1 MLLLQIIGDQVSPL
15 GWSLYHFLWQV
26 MLVASLYSLACL
38 IWGRNARWRYAL
50 ACFFLGV
57 ALLLPAWQIWMIF
70 SRHHGIALGVGPPES
85 LLPWMT
91 WVALLWLCLAGAI
104 SIRTLLGADEL
115 SKLWL
120 ADASEDVKL
129 NLTVEDVARQLGL
142 KKAPRIVRSKAADVL
157 AVIGGARPTIVV
169 PAAMPDSFTEAQ
181 LRALLAH
188 EVAHVSRRD
197 PLVNFVLSIME
208 SLVFFHSAAAW
219 LAGEVRLAREYCCDD
234 IAVQFS
240 GNALAYARGLTA
252 LAKMPG
258 LKTRAALSA
267 NGGDLK
273 TRVVRLVLNGSADKE
288 AFSDLRKF
296 ILWLTSAA
304 TLAAAA
310 KVLCRI
316 M

>member
-1 MLLLQIIGDQVSPL
+1 
-15 GWSLYHFLWQV
+15 
-26 MLVASLYSLACL
+26 
-38 IWGRNARWRYAL
+38 
-50 ACFFLGV
+50 
-57 ALLLPAWQIWMIF
+57 
-70 SRHHGIALGVGPPES
+70 
-85 LLPWMT
+85 MT

-120 ADASEDVKL
+120 ADATEDVKL

-157 AVIGGARPTIVV
+157 AVIGGACPTIVV
-169 PAAMPDSFTEAQ
+169 PAAMPDSFT
-181 LRALLAH
+181 
-188 EVAHVSRRD
+188 
-197 PLVNFVLSIME
+197 
-208 SLVFFHSAAAW
+208 FHPAAAW
-219 LAGEVRLAREYCCDD
+219 LAGWVRLAREYCCDD